1 MKRIAELLLGLMAV
15 AAVNYWL
22 FGDRLMPSEGV
33 VATEDIGAGAAA
45 DGRPGGGRPGG
56 GPPGGNRAAT
66 VTMQPVELSPYA
78 LEYQAVGTVESTA
91 RVAVVAE
98 ASGQVEELL
107 VAPGDRVAADAPL
120 LRLEQRTQTL
130 DLNSAKASLAEAENA
145 LERVERL
152 SATGSVAVTSVQVQ
166 EAQTTTDIAQVAVD
180 RAELALDRR
189 IIRSPIDGV
198 VGLIDARLGDYLN
211 ANAHI
216 TTVSVPEQLKVGFSL
231 PERAVAVL
239 EPGLSV
245 DVLLPSR
252 IGQVFKAQI
261 TAIDTEIDPVTR
273 LIDVEAQLQGDVTGL
288 RHGMIAN
295 VVLVEEQ
302 EAMPAIPALSIAWS
316 REGASVFVAEQGTV
330 RRVPVII
337 RHRLDDRVWVDGTLA
352 EGDQIVVEGVQ
363 KLREGGQVQT
373 LQLAQAETKE
383 RTAPRPNAQE
393 PSVNE

>member
-15 AAVNYWL
+15 AAVTYWL
-22 FGDRLMPSEGV
+22 FGERLMPSEGA
-33 VATEDIGAGAAA
+33 VAAEETGAGAA
-45 DGRPGGGRPGG
+45 PGGGRPGG
-56 GPPGGNRAAT
+56 GRPGGNRAAT
-66 VTMQPVELSPYA
+66 VTMQSVELSPYV
-78 LEYQAVGTVESTA
+78 LEYQAVGTIESTA

-107 VAPGDRVAADAPL
+107 VAPGDRVTADAPL
-120 LRLEQRTQTL
+120 LRLEQRTQKL

-166 EAQTTTDIAQVAVD
+166 EAQTATDLAQVAVD

-211 ANAHI
+211 ANAQI

-245 DVLLPSR
+245 DVLLPAR

-330 RRVPVII
+330 RRVPVTI

-373 LQLAQAETKE
+373 LQLAQAETKK
-383 RTAPRPNAQE
+383 RRAPRPSVQE

>member
-15 AAVNYWL
+15 AAVTYWL
-22 FGDRLMPSEGV
+22 FGERLMPSEGA
-33 VATEDIGAGAAA
+33 VAAEESGAGAA
-45 DGRPGGGRPGG
+45 PGGGRPGG
-56 GPPGGNRAAT
+56 GRPGGNRAAT
-66 VTMQPVELSPYA
+66 VTMQSVELSPYV
-78 LEYQAVGTVESTA
+78 LEYQAVGTIESTA

-107 VAPGDRVAADAPL
+107 VAPGDRVTADAPL
-120 LRLEQRTQTL
+120 LRLEQRTQKL

-166 EAQTTTDIAQVAVD
+166 EAQTATDLAQVAVD

-211 ANAHI
+211 ANAQI

-245 DVLLPSR
+245 DVLLPAR

-330 RRVPVII
+330 RRVPVTI

-373 LQLAQAETKE
+373 LQLAQAETKK
-383 RTAPRPNAQE
+383 RRAPRPSVQE

>member
-15 AAVNYWL
+15 AAVTYWL
-22 FGDRLMPSEGV
+22 FGERLMPSEGA
-33 VATEDIGAGAAA
+33 VAAEETGAGAA
-45 DGRPGGGRPGG
+45 PGGGRPGG
-56 GPPGGNRAAT
+56 GRPGGNRAAT
-66 VTMQPVELSPYA
+66 VTMQSVELSPYV
-78 LEYQAVGTVESTA
+78 LEYQAVGTIESTA

-107 VAPGDRVAADAPL
+107 VAPGDRVTADAPL
-120 LRLEQRTQTL
+120 LRLEQRTQKL

-166 EAQTTTDIAQVAVD
+166 EAQTATDLAQVAVD

-211 ANAHI
+211 ANAQI

-245 DVLLPSR
+245 DVLLPAR

-330 RRVPVII
+330 RRVPVTI

-373 LQLAQAETKE
+373 LQLAQAETKK
-383 RTAPRPNAQE
+383 RRAPRPNAQE

>member
-15 AAVNYWL
+15 AAVTYWL
-22 FGDRLMPSEGV
+22 FGERLMPSQGA
-33 VATEDIGAGAAA
+33 VAAEESGAGAA
-45 DGRPGGGRPGG
+45 PGGGRPGG
-56 GPPGGNRAAT
+56 GRPGGNRAAT
-66 VTMQPVELSPYA
+66 VTMQSVELSPYV
-78 LEYQAVGTVESTA
+78 LEYQAVGTIESTA

-107 VAPGDRVAADAPL
+107 VAPGDRVTADAPL
-120 LRLEQRTQTL
+120 LRLEQRTQKL

-166 EAQTTTDIAQVAVD
+166 EAQTATDLAQVAVD

-211 ANAHI
+211 ANAQI

-245 DVLLPSR
+245 DVLLPAR

-330 RRVPVII
+330 RRVPVTI

-373 LQLAQAETKE
+373 LQLAQAETKK
-383 RTAPRPNAQE
+383 RRAPRPNAQE

>member
-15 AAVNYWL
+15 AAVTYWL
-22 FGDRLMPSEGV
+22 FGERLMPSEGA
-33 VATEDIGAGAAA
+33 VAAEETGAGAA
-45 DGRPGGGRPGG
+45 PGGGRPGG
-56 GPPGGNRAAT
+56 GRPGGNRAAT
-66 VTMQPVELSPYA
+66 VTMQSVELSPYV
-78 LEYQAVGTVESTA
+78 LEYQAVGTIESTA

-107 VAPGDRVAADAPL
+107 VAPGDRVTADAPL
-120 LRLEQRTQTL
+120 LRLEQRTQKL

-166 EAQTTTDIAQVAVD
+166 EAQTATDLAQVAVD

-211 ANAHI
+211 ANAQI

-245 DVLLPSR
+245 DVLLPAR

-273 LIDVEAQLQGDVTGL
+273 LIDVEAQLQGDATGL

-330 RRVPVII
+330 RRVPVTI

-373 LQLAQAETKE
+373 LQLAQAETKK
-383 RTAPRPNAQE
+383 RRAPPPSVQE

>member
-1 MKRIAELLLGLMAV
+1 
-15 AAVNYWL
+15 
-22 FGDRLMPSEGV
+22 MPSEGA
-33 VATEDIGAGAAA
+33 VAAEETGAGAA
-45 DGRPGGGRPGG
+45 PGGGRPGG
-56 GPPGGNRAAT
+56 GRPGGNRAAT
-66 VTMQPVELSPYA
+66 VTMQSVELSPYV
-78 LEYQAVGTVESTA
+78 LEYQAVGTIESTA

-107 VAPGDRVAADAPL
+107 VAPGDRVTADAPL
-120 LRLEQRTQTL
+120 LRLEQRTQKL

-166 EAQTTTDIAQVAVD
+166 EAQTATDLAQVAVD

-211 ANAHI
+211 ANAQI

-245 DVLLPSR
+245 DVLLPAR

-330 RRVPVII
+330 RRVPVTI

-373 LQLAQAETKE
+373 LQLAQAETKK
-383 RTAPRPNAQE
+383 RRAPRPNAQE

>member
-1 MKRIAELLLGLMAV
+1 MAV
-15 AAVNYWL
+15 AAVTYWL
-22 FGDRLMPSEGV
+22 FGERLMPSEGA
-33 VATEDIGAGAAA
+33 VAAEESGAGAA
-45 DGRPGGGRPGG
+45 PGGGRPGG
-56 GPPGGNRAAT
+56 GRPGGNRAAT
-66 VTMQPVELSPYA
+66 VTMQSVELSPYV
-78 LEYQAVGTVESTA
+78 LEYQAVGTIESTA

-107 VAPGDRVAADAPL
+107 VAPGDRVTADAPL
-120 LRLEQRTQTL
+120 LRLEQRTQKL

-166 EAQTTTDIAQVAVD
+166 EAQTATDLAQVAVD

-211 ANAHI
+211 ANAQI

-245 DVLLPSR
+245 DVLLPAR

-330 RRVPVII
+330 RRVPVTI

-373 LQLAQAETKE
+373 LQLAQAETKK
-383 RTAPRPNAQE
+383 RRAPRPSVQE